1 MFKYKVMCKKC
12 CKEMTIINVY
22 FTSGTEIVF
31 DVICVSCNSILE
43 ERLDFINIQANIRN
57 SKNALVYEGTATIN

>member
-22 FTSGTEIVF
+22 FTSSTEIVF
-31 DVICVSCNSILE
+31 DVICVSCNCIAE
-43 ERLDFINIQANIRN
+43 ERLDFLNVQANIRN
-57 SKNALVYEGTATIN
+57 SKNALVYNANETVN